1 MMDFQQAFDALTELL
16 CRHKA
21 LWTESAFVQNEL
33 SWQADYPRLHRELL
47 ALSDAD
53 LRALEPEDGL
63 LLFLSPHLPDLKTLE
78 AIPIATPTRRQ
89 WIAPEAATLEVS
101 ERKRAQVE
109 GFVNALLGSKMAMIR
124 DSSVVDWCS
133 GRGFLA
139 RAMHLAGG
147 ARVLC
152 LERDAKLHRRDLPEQ
167 VTFLAHDVLD
177 PLDSALLQN
186 SYLHTALHACGDLHL
201 SMLRQTAQAG
211 VPALACS
218 PCCYHFTTE
227 KVYHGLSRAA
237 RESELQPTRDELRLA
252 TAETTTANTL
262 HRNLRHREL
271 LWRVAF
277 DLQLRELR
285 GIDAY
290 SRTPSVKKSLLKSSF
305 NSFAQALVDQLERR
319 GRRDF
324 EFSPLSEPAEA
335 KLMERAQAK
344 LSILSRLEK
353 AQLAFRLAL
362 ERWLLLDRAL
372 FLQERGYQVEI
383 KEFCA
388 KHHSARNHVLLA
400 KVSRSSTES
409 LYDGFLV
416 RS

>member
-1 MMDFQQAFDALTELL
+1 MMDFRPIFDALTELL
-16 CRHKA
+16 SRHKA

-47 ALSDAD
+47 ALSEAN
-53 LRALEPEDGL
+53 LQALESENDL
-63 LLFLSPHLPDLKTLE
+63 LLLLSSHLPELKTLE
-78 AIPIATPTRRQ
+78 ALPIATTTRHQWQAPTPA
-89 WIAPEAATLEVS
+89 ILGVS
-101 ERKRAQVE
+101 ERKRAQIE
-109 GFVNALLGSKMAMIR
+109 GFVNALLGSKMAMTH

-139 RAMHLAGG
+139 RAMHAAGG
-147 ARVLC
+147 ARILC
-152 LERDAKLHRRDLPEQ
+152 LERDAKLHHCDLPEQ

-177 PLDSALLQN
+177 PLDRALLQN
-186 SYLHTALHACGDLHL
+186 SHLHTALHACGDLHL

-227 KVYHGLSRAA
+227 KVYRGLSRAA
-237 RESELQPTRDELRLA
+237 RESELRPSRDELRLA

-262 HRNLRHREL
+262 DRQLRHREL

-277 DLQLRELR
+277 DLHLRQLRGL
-285 GIDAY
+285 DSY
-290 SRTPSVKKSLLKSSF
+290 TRTPSVKKSLLKTNF
-305 NSFAQALVDQLERR
+305 KSFAQFLTGELERK

-324 EFSPLSEPAEA
+324 EFSPLSEAAEA
-335 KLMERAQAK
+335 ELMRRAQSK

-353 AQLAFRLAL
+353 AQLAFRPVL

-372 FLQERGYQVEI
+372 FLQERGYRVTLE
-383 KEFCA
+383 EFCA
-388 KHHSARNHVLLA
+388 KHHSARNHVILA
-400 KVSRSSTES
+400 KA
-409 LYDGFLV
+409 
-416 RS
+416 